1 MESTNYTNYTKEII
15 KSLLDIG
22 VPASLKGYECLKV
35 AINAV
40 LNDRTYLSQITKRL
54 YPDVAEVCG
63 TTPSR
68 VERAIRHAITVS
80 FDNMDPNMVERYFGR
95 CCSYRSGKVTNA
107 TFIAIVAEHIR
118 MDNGEYDGTSKE
130 RVGK

>member
-15 KSLLDIG
+15 KNLLNLG
-22 VPASLKGYECLKV
+22 VPADLKGYEYLKV

-40 LNDRTYLSQITKRL
+40 LNDRTYIDQITKRL
-54 YPDVAEVCG
+54 YPDVAEMCG

-68 VERAIRHAITVS
+68 TERAIRHAITVS
-80 FDNMDPNMVERYFGR
+80 FDNMEPDLIERYFGR
-95 CCSYRSGKVTNA
+95 CISYRSGKVTNA
-107 TFIAIVAEHIR
+107 NFIAIVAEHIR
-118 MDNGEYDGTSKE
+118 MDNGEYDGASKE